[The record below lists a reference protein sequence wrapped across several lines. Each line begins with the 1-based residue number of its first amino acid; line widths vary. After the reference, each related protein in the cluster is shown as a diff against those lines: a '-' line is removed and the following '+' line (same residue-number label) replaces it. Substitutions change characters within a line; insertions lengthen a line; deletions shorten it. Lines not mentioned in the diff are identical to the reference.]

1 MDSGVIEFRFN
12 CDEASKKANELFD
25 KVMNR
30 DWLLE
35 HGIAPFDTDGAWEEV
50 SKQLSHIGERHVLN
64 VTRIVGHPNSRW
76 DEQRQIWAKVF
87 GVLAKEAQNESGTLC

>member
-12 CDEASKKANELFD
+12 CDEASEKANELFD

-35 HGIAPFDTDGAWEEV
+35 HGIDPFDTDGAWEEV
-50 SKQLSHIGERHVLN
+50 KKQLSHLREPCLLTIIRVAE
-64 VTRIVGHPNSRW
+64 PNPAW
-76 DEQRQIWAKVF
+76 DSFQANLMKGSEK
-87 GVLAKEAQNESGTLC
+87 